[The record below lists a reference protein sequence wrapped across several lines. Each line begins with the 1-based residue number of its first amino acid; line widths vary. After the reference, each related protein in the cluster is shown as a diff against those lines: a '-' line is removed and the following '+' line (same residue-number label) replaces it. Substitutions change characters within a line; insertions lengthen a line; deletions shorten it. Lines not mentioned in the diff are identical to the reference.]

1 MPLQS
6 LQHPIFVFQLGDF
19 NIDAESYIRHLKPY
33 FFDLAWD
40 DYLYRQHQLS
50 FLIQHVLNNEL
61 IDRDTN
67 ALFGQYYSG
76 ETTESV
82 LAPFIQ
88 QLSQDQLTHF
98 KNITP
103 TRRRAMQAF
112 QVTVNNSTCNLAP
125 VAEHHFIQKE
135 GHTLDTVK
143 DWRTMQRIFN
153 PPPSA
158 MLTSELE
165 QLIQG
170 LTKKII
176 SYHPDLIAID
186 VFVHFTQ
193 IVAEPYKSA
202 TNSPEGIH
210 QDGMDYIVSGLV
222 IDRENVCGGKSLIFN
237 GSCAENVL
245 FETTLQPSYGLFQ
258 PDKNTQLWH
267 VVEPIMPKDQTKPA
281 YRSTI
286 GIDFDLHYST
296 TTVPSTP

>member
-1 MPLQS
+1 MMSHPLH
-6 LQHPIFVFQLGDF
+6 HPIFVFQLEDF
-19 NIDAESYIRHLKPY
+19 NIHAESYIRHLRPY
-33 FFDLAWD
+33 FFELAWD

-50 FLIQHVLNNEL
+50 FIIQHALNNES
-61 IDRDTN
+61 IDEDTN
-67 ALFGQYYSG
+67 ELFGQYYSG
-76 ETTESV
+76 KTTDRV

-88 QLSQDQLTHF
+88 QLSLEQLTLF
-98 KNITP
+98 KGITP
-103 TRRRAMQAF
+103 TRRRAMKAF
-112 QVTVNNSTCNLAP
+112 RMAVDNPIFNLTP
-125 VAEHHFIQKE
+125 LAEQQFVQRE

-143 DWRTMQRIFN
+143 DWRTMTRTFN
-153 PPPSA
+153 PPPA
-158 MLTSELE
+158 QMLTIELE

-170 LTKKII
+170 LTEKII
-176 SYHPDLIAID
+176 RYHPSLVAID

-222 IDRENVCGGKSLIFN
+222 IDRENVCGGKSMIFN
-237 GSCAENVL
+237 GSCSKNVL

-267 VVEPIMPKDQTKPA
+267 LVEPIIPKDQSKPA

-296 TTVPSTP
+296 STVPSTS